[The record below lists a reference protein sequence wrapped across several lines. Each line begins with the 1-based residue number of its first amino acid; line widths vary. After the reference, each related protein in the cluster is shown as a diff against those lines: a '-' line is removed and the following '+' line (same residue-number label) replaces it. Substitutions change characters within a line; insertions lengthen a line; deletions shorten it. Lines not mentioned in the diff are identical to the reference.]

1 MTIEE
6 MKQRKIELGLT
17 NEMVAELADLP
28 LSTVQKIFAGITKAP
43 RKATIDALSA
53 VLSATTDTSGPN
65 TAVDGDGRPENSA
78 SPADRPLYGHSA
90 VHANKA
96 HDSFTDDKEA
106 EWHRIH
112 EQYIEDTFLQNLTPA
127 DLKFA
132 KLLGKTFPSP
142 DGMVRE
148 SAGQYGS
155 ALPKRSKCTIDDY
168 YALPDDQRAE
178 LIDGHF
184 YDMGAPTVIHQM
196 LLARLQYLFME
207 CIERHEMP
215 CIALQSPCDVRLDKD
230 NYTMVQPDLM
240 VVCHGFDTNAI
251 RYEGAP
257 DLVVEVLSPSS
268 RMKDMVLKLH
278 KYQRAGVREYWIVD
292 PKNQTVTVH
301 NFTDPNY
308 DPQKYTFADKIPVGI
323 SDGQCSIDF
332 SRIQEWLSRFDSR
345 NS

>member
-1 MTIEE
+1 MTIKE

-17 NEMVAELADLP
+17 NEMIAEMADLP

-53 VLSATTDTSGPN
+53 VLSA
-65 TAVDGDGRPENSA
+65 
-78 SPADRPLYGHSA
+78 PADASGLRDNDSRAAPSGSHTDRTRAGGTDSA
-90 VHANKA
+90 QAGSA
-96 HDSFTDDKEA
+96 DSAEA

-127 DLKFA
+127 DLEFA
-132 KLLGKTFPSP
+132 KLLGRTFPSP
-142 DGMVRE
+142 DGVVRE

-155 ALPKRSKCTIDDY
+155 VLPKSNKCTVDDY
-168 YALPDDQRAE
+168 YALPDDRRAE

-184 YDMGAPTVIHQM
+184 YDMGAPAVIHQ
-196 LLARLQYLFME
+196 LIIFRLQYLFTE
-207 CIERHEMP
+207 SIERHEMP
-215 CIALQSPCDVRLDKD
+215 CVVLQSPCDVRLDKD
-230 NYTMVQPDLM
+230 NYTMVQPDLL
-240 VVCHGFDTNAI
+240 VLCHDFDINAI
-251 RYEGAP
+251 RCEGAP

-292 PKNQTVTVH
+292 PKNHTVTVH
-301 NFTDPNY
+301 NFTDPDY
-308 DPQKYTFADKIPVGI
+308 DPKKYTFADEIPVGI
-323 SDGQCSIDF
+323 SDGLCSIDF
-332 SRIQEWLSRFDSR
+332 SRIQEWLSRFDNR